1 MSALLYYNIPIF
13 LSTWESWVFDAKD
26 YAKIV
31 KKIEK
36 KLFLGTEFD
45 ILDYDAL
52 VFVLLKTMLARQM
65 SYSVSEPWGR
75 QASM

>member
-13 LSTWESWVFDAKD
+13 LSTWESWAFDAKD

-36 KLFLGTEFD
+36 NLFLGTEFD

-52 VFVLLKTMLARQM
+52 VFILLKTMLARQM
-65 SYSVSEPWGR
+65 SYSVSEP
-75 QASM
+75 

>member
-1 MSALLYYNIPIF
+1 MSTLLYYNIPIF

-36 KLFLGTEFD
+36 NLLFGTEFD

-65 SYSVSEPWGR
+65 SYSVSEP
-75 QASM
+75 